1 MHIVAQTPRLIIR
14 EFIPADEEMYLNH
27 FNDSLV
33 ALYLPRRSR
42 EERSIIFRNAVNY
55 AADKRLGTWGM
66 YDKTRG
72 DFIGS
77 CLLRLFSDIEPRQIE
92 LGYSLERRYW
102 GLGIGTEMAK
112 AMVSHGFTG
121 DIDEIV

>member
-1 MHIVAQTPRLIIR
+1 
-14 EFIPADEEMYLNH
+14 
-27 FNDSLV
+27 
-33 ALYLPRRSR
+33 
-42 EERSIIFRNAVNY
+42 VNY

-121 DIDEIV
+121 DIDEIVAVTILENIGSQRVLEKAGFKRGDNFIRNGDELAFFKMTKPAL